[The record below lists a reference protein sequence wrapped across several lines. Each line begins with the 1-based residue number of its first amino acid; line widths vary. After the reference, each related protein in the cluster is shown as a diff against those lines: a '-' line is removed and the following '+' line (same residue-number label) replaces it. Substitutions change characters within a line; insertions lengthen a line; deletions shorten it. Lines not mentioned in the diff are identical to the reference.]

1 MTTRSGQ
8 WLRLVAVA
16 GMAVVASLAI
26 VAGAAA
32 MASPAAPQGSGGWV
46 GTWATGDQPLDHAP
60 IPAGFTLIS
69 FSNVTLRQIVHVSVG
84 GAAVRV
90 RLDNTYGDGPLTFA
104 DSHVGLAAASGA
116 VQAGTDRALT
126 FGGSPSVTV
135 AQGAEAFSDPVRL
148 NVPAQADLAV
158 SLFLPGSSA
167 MVTGHHNAKQGSFVS
182 TAGDHAGDLSGSA
195 FGTSIFDWY
204 WLNGVDVF
212 SPSARGAIVAIG
224 DSITNGAVSTFNGNN
239 RWPDFLA
246 RRLLGAPANE
256 RRSVL
261 NEGIDGAQLLTFR
274 TDCCPTQEAGLA
286 LLDRDAIAQ
295 TGVTHVIVLLGTND
309 LGFGVQASAIIAG
322 LKQLAAQAHAKG
334 LAVIAGTVTPFHGFF
349 NDPAKDAQ
357 RDAVNQFI
365 RTSRVFDGFVDFD
378 AATRDPANPESFL
391 PAFNSGDGL
400 HPNDAGDQAM
410 ANAIDLR
417 LFR

>member
-1 MTTRSGQ
+1 MTSRSRP
-8 WLRLVAVA
+8 WLRAAAIA
-16 GMAVVASLAI
+16 GTAVVAALAV
-26 VAGAAA
+26 VAGTGA
-32 MASPAAPQGSGGWV
+32 MASPGAPEGSGGWV

-60 IPAGFTLIS
+60 IPAGFSLIS

-84 GAAVRV
+84 GGAIRV

-104 DSHVGLAAASGA
+104 DAHAGRAGA
-116 VQAGTDRALT
+116 GGAIQAGTDRPLT
-126 FGGSPSVTV
+126 FAGAPSVTV

-148 NVPAQADLAV
+148 DVPAQADLAI

-182 TAGDHAGDLSGSA
+182 TAGDHAAELSGAS
-195 FGTSIFDWY
+195 FTTSIFDWY

-212 SPSARGAIVAIG
+212 SESARGAVVAIG
-224 DSITNGAVSTFNGNN
+224 DSITNGAVSTFNANN

-246 RRLLGAPANE
+246 RRLLTAPRSE

-261 NEGIDGAQLLTFR
+261 NQGIDGGQLLTFR

-286 LLDRDAIAQ
+286 LLDRSVIAQ

-309 LGFGVQASAIIAG
+309 LGFNVQAAAIIAG
-322 LKQLAAQAHAKG
+322 LQQLATQAHARG
-334 LAVIAGTVTPFHGFF
+334 IAVIAGTVTPFHGFF
-349 NDPAKDAQ
+349 KDPAKDAQ

-365 RTSRVFDGFVDFD
+365 RTSHAFDGFVDFD
-378 AATRDPANPESFL
+378 KAVRDPANPESFL
-391 PAFNSGDGL
+391 PAFDSGDGL
-400 HPNDAGDQAM
+400 HPNDAGDRAM

-417 LFR
+417 LLR